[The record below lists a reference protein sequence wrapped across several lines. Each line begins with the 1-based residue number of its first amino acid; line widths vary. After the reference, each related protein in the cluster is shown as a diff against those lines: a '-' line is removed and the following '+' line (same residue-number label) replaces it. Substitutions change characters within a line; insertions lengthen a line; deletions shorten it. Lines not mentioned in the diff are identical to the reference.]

1 MPFQRLLS
9 LTFALAALPLL
20 AACNQTAAPAA
31 PGVIGSGAV
40 AAITEAQSAQARHRV
55 TSFVLNQAAG
65 QDPTGLSGIGVDLI
79 EDEQLRI
86 EEENERRVD
95 SEVAKALAEAEAL
108 QAQNEMS
115 ERRQASGSRQPTRRR
130 TTP

>member
-1 MPFQRLLS
+1 MPFQRLLTLS
-9 LTFALAALPLL
+9 FALAALPLL
-20 AACNQTAAPAA
+20 AACNQTAAPAT

-65 QDPTGLSGIGVDLI
+65 QDPTGLSGIGVNLI

-86 EEENERRVD
+86 EEENERRID
-95 SEVAKALAEAEAL
+95 TEVAKALAEAEAL
-108 QAQNEMS
+108 QAQS
-115 ERRQASGSRQPTRRR
+115 ERRQNTIERTAPRRNR
-130 TTP
+130 TP